1 MQRIN
6 SAIVFLDFRTVR
18 FKGADAT
25 MSLSLCKD
33 IVDYACFVA
42 QKTGGIKAIGVFALL
57 PKGMAKAEMLGTKT
71 LSTNLMS
78 AIEKKLE
85 SVESVAYIE
94 GLGEVPDD
102 LKQVCEKSFRTIL
115 PFSSLFGS
123 KASSDV
129 SRKIA
134 SIKNLLQEKKLYHE
148 IPTRGGRR
156 K

>member
-1 MQRIN
+1 MQRI
-6 SAIVFLDFRTVR
+6 SSTIVFLDFRTVR
-18 FKGADAT
+18 FKGADAA
-25 MSLSLCKD
+25 MSLSLCRD

-42 QKTGGIKAIGVFALL
+42 QKTGIKAIGVFALL
-57 PKGMAKAEMLGTKT
+57 PKGMVKAEMLGAKT

-102 LKQVCEKSFRTIL
+102 LRQVCEKSFRTIL
-115 PFSSLFGS
+115 PFSSLFGF

-134 SIKNLLQEKKLYHE
+134 SIKNLLQEKRLYHE